1 MSRGLEKLKATN
13 LKSLTLETGR
23 VTRGVLAPFARHPRR
38 VMAAIGVALLGT
50 GVTAFGIA
58 PMAPD
63 VAALPKVT
71 VVEGVLPAANPLIPL
86 TGEASPMVLYRSDTV
101 RRDDTVHT
109 LMQRLGVQDNEAE
122 AFLREDTASRVLFL
136 GGRGNTVTVET
147 NDRNELQR
155 LSARWIP
162 NDERQFQRLVIERR
176 DGRMVSEIQTGQLE
190 TSTALASGTIRSSLF
205 AATDEAGLPDGVASQ
220 MAEIFSNDIDF
231 RRDLRQGDAFS
242 VVYELLTADGEVMR
256 PGRVLSAR
264 FVNKG
269 KAYDAVWF
277 EANGLKGGYF
287 DFAGQSSRKSFLNSP
302 LPFTRVSSG
311 FGMRFH
317 PISGQAKPH
326 LGVDFAAPIG
336 TPVRTIGDGVVNF
349 AGWQRGYGNII
360 EITHRNGKS
369 TKYAHL
375 SRIDVRKGQ
384 RVDQGDFIGLVG
396 TTGSSTGPH
405 LHLEFIDHGE
415 HLDPL
420 AVTRES
426 ESIGIP
432 AQFRATFAATA
443 KEQQLALSAAATV
456 VQASAR

>member
-1 MSRGLEKLKATN
+1 MKATN
-13 LKSLTLETGR
+13 LKSLSLETGR

-38 VMAAIGVALLGT
+38 VMAAIGVVLLGT

-63 VAALPKVT
+63 VSALPKVT
-71 VVEGVLPAANPLIPL
+71 VTEGVLPAGNLLLPVS
-86 TGEASPMVLYRSDTV
+86 GEATPMVLYRSDVV

-109 LMQRLGVQDNEAE
+109 LLQRLGVQDNLAE
-122 AFLREDTASRVLFL
+122 NFLREDAASRVLFM
-136 GGRGNTVTVET
+136 GGRGHTVTIET
-147 NDRNELQR
+147 NDRNELLR
-155 LSARWIP
+155 LTARWIP
-162 NDERQFQRLVIERR
+162 NDGRQFQRLVVERR
-176 DGRMVSEIQTGQLE
+176 DGGLSSNIQTGQLE
-190 TSTALASGTIRSSLF
+190 TSVALASGVIRSSLF
-205 AATDEAGLPDGVASQ
+205 SATDDAGLPDSVAIQ

-242 VVYELLTADGEVMR
+242 VVYEILSADGEVMR

-269 KAYDAVWF
+269 KAFDSVWF
-277 EANGLKGGYF
+277 EAAGQKGGYY
-287 DFAGQSSRKSFLNSP
+287 DFSGQSTRKSFLTSP
-302 LPFTRVSSG
+302 LAFTRVSSG

-317 PISGQAKPH
+317 PISGRAKPH
-326 LGVDFAAPIG
+326 LGVDFAAPTG
-336 TPVRTIGDGVVNF
+336 TPVRTIGDGVVSF

-360 EITHRNGKS
+360 QITHRNGKM

-375 SRIDVRKGQ
+375 SRIDVKNGQ
-384 RVDQGDFIGLVG
+384 RVDQGEFIGLVG
-396 TTGSSTGPH
+396 STGASTGPH
-405 LHLEFIDHGE
+405 LHLEFLDKGE

-420 AVTRES
+420 QVARES

-432 AQFRATFAATA
+432 AQMRPAFAAVA
-443 KEQQLALSAAATV
+443 KEQQMALSAASTV